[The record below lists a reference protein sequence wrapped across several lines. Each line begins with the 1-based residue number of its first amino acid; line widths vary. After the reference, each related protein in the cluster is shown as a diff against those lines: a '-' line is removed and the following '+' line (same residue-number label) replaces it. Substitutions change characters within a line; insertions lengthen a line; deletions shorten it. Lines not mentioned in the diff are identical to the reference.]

1 MSLEEEEEIA
11 GVYVLGWPK
20 SSVGCFRKMVWK
32 NLNKFLTNQKFGVYY
47 VNDLMLGIEDKRV
60 NKTDFML

>member
-1 MSLEEEEEIA
+1 
-11 GVYVLGWPK
+11 
-20 SSVGCFRKMVWK
+20 MVWK
-32 NLNKFLTNQKFGVYY
+32 NLNKFLTNQKFGVYN

>member
-1 MSLEEEEEIA
+1 
-11 GVYVLGWPK
+11 
-20 SSVGCFRKMVWK
+20 MVWK